1 MKLSDNKYNETLI
14 FKQPVSP
21 VKEEGQET
29 PTPIHSRGK
38 NDQEKGKAAS
48 ESTSILCGRFGRKCD
63 FVIKAYYI
71 LLGAVTCKH

>member
-1 MKLSDNKYNETLI
+1 MKMSDNKYNVTLI

-38 NDQEKGKAAS
+38 DDQGKAAS
-48 ESTSILCGRFGRKCD
+48 ESKSILCGRFGGN
-63 FVIKAYYI
+63 VI
-71 LLGAVTCKH
+71 LL